1 MIQRIIIVTGA
12 SRGIGKSLSL
22 QTNLKFNENTLFLLM
37 ARNKAQLEQTR
48 LEMLNKKS
56 SNIASQNKIATI
68 ELDFSK
74 SSLSVSDLSDLIKQS
89 VSGLSLSNL
98 EEFYVFYNHGT
109 LRIATI
115 EMASDW
121 VAQEFQT
128 NVNSVWLLM
137 AAVRQMFPLNLV
149 PTQFHVNFST
159 LLTTKLLE
167 SCSVYSATRCARA
180 TMFRCLALEQPFLRV
195 LNYQPGP
202 VFTDMQKQFYD
213 SNTYMYDS
221 YRNDFEEGNLLQPEA
236 TVKKLLEIIERNQ
249 FENGSTV
256 DYYD

>member
-1 MIQRIIIVTGA
+1 
-12 SRGIGKSLSL
+12 
-22 QTNLKFNENTLFLLM
+22 
-37 ARNKAQLEQTR
+37 
-48 LEMLNKKS
+48 MLNKKS

-167 SCSVYSATRCARA
+167 SCSVYSASK
-180 TMFRCLALEQPFLRV
+180 
-195 LNYQPGP
+195 N
-202 VFTDMQKQFYD
+202 
-213 SNTYMYDS
+213 
-221 YRNDFEEGNLLQPEA
+221 
-236 TVKKLLEIIERNQ
+236 
-249 FENGSTV
+249 
-256 DYYD
+256 